1 MADILVV
8 KVNMFLKPKEFDSL
22 CNYIRES
29 SKTGVV
35 ILPPYCDAQ
44 VVSDNLEIRVE
55 KACEMKGENM
65 NNETTTITLNKI
77 VDCEDKNEEIKK
89 KQANDFQ

>member
-1 MADILVV
+1 MTNILVV
-8 KVNMFLKPKEFDSL
+8 KVNMFLKPREFDNL

-44 VVSDNLEIRVE
+44 IVPDNIENQGKNV
-55 KACEMKGENM
+55 CEMKG
-65 NNETTTITLNKI
+65 
-77 VDCEDKNEEIKK
+77 
-89 KQANDFQ
+89 

>member
-8 KVNMFLKPKEFDSL
+8 KVNMFLKSDKFDSI

-29 SKTGVV
+29 AKTGVV

-44 VVSDNLEIRVE
+44 VVPDNLEIRVE
-55 KACEMKGENM
+55 KACEMKGEKH
-65 NNETTTITLNKI
+65 E
-77 VDCEDKNEEIKK
+77 
-89 KQANDFQ
+89 